1 MCMLRSPW
9 TLCGDWIGW
18 EQNWDQG
25 DRSGGHP
32 CNPVMS
38 RGVEGMWTDLEMF
51 GCVLIVY
58 EA

>member
-1 MCMLRSPW
+1 MYVKITMDTVWRL
-9 TLCGDWIGW
+9 DWVGAKLGL
-18 EQNWDQG
+18 G

>member
-1 MCMLRSPW
+1 MGAKLG
-9 TLCGDWIGW
+9 L
-18 EQNWDQG
+18 G